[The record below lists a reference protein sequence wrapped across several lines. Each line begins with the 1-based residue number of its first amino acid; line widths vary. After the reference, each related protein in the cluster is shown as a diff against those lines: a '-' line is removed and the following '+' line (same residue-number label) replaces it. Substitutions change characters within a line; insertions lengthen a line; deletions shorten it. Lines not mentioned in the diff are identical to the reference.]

1 MRVVIAP
8 AAILLIATLL
18 LVGCGSAEETD
29 PVKLVPVGSN
39 LIAQVQVAE
48 ILKDVDFAAL
58 YEAAPKEDE
67 EPQTFDE
74 LLSLAFEE
82 SGIDFR
88 EFSDAVLF
96 GDISRDEDYFAIIA
110 RGRFEEDQLLEAIE
124 RIGETPLTATEY
136 KGRRIHSDQ
145 VDEDGLSLSV
155 LGSDVLV
162 LGAVDAVRA
171 VIDVQEGDRD
181 RASGKVYD
189 TFIAMGDVLVRL
201 TLEVPPELSQELEQ
215 ASEIIPELGG
225 GLGELPISLEAFKD
239 LDAIGLVLDKDGET
253 IKVEAQLSF
262 TSEDSAADAGNV
274 IDGLLK
280 LARGLSPDEETK
292 SLLDR
297 VQVEATGT
305 NLTIL
310 FEASVS
316 DLEELVPDL
325 GEGLDLP

>member
-18 LVGCGSAEETD
+18 LVGCGPAEETD
-29 PVKLVPVGSN
+29 PVKLVPAGSN

-48 ILKDVDFAAL
+48 ILKDGDVAAL
-58 YEAAPKEDE
+58 FEAVPNEDE

-96 GDISRDEDYFAIIA
+96 GDISRDEDYFAVIA
-110 RGRFEEDQLLEAIE
+110 RGRFEEDQLVEAIE

-136 KGRRIHSDQ
+136 KGRRVHSDQ

-171 VIDVQEGDRD
+171 VVDVQEGIEAAL
-181 RASGKVYD
+181 RARYTTPSPLWGTCWSG
-189 TFIAMGDVLVRL
+189 
-201 TLEVPPELSQELEQ
+201 
-215 ASEIIPELGG
+215 
-225 GLGELPISLEAFKD
+225 
-239 LDAIGLVLDKDGET
+239 
-253 IKVEAQLSF
+253 
-262 TSEDSAADAGNV
+262 
-274 IDGLLK
+274 
-280 LARGLSPDEETK
+280 
-292 SLLDR
+292 
-297 VQVEATGT
+297 
-305 NLTIL
+305 
-310 FEASVS
+310 
-316 DLEELVPDL
+316 
-325 GEGLDLP
+325 